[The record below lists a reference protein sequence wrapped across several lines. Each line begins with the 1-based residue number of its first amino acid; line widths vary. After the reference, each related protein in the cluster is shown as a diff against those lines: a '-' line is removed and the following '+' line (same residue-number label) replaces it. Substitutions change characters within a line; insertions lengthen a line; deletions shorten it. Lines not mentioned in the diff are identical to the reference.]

1 MKYSAAALVGFLLL
15 FQSGFASAQ
24 ANASKVFLL
33 EDAGNNQ
40 WCSYNT
46 EPTWKVRVQEVGA
59 MAVATLTYSNDHLS
73 QIAVTETDESGDWM
87 VYDRYFLDEHGQ
99 LVKLSRLLNVLPGD
113 RSVSQTFSI
122 SNGKATK
129 TATSE
134 KQLSTG
140 KSVTSS
146 TAEDWLPDVSIETA
160 AKMFPFSAL
169 LSRPG
174 LRTSPKSC
182 VKIPAAQ

>member
-1 MKYSAAALVGFLLL
+1 MKSFAAVLVTFFLL
-15 FQSGFASAQ
+15 FQPGFASAQ
-24 ANASKVFLL
+24 VTSSKVFLL

-40 WCSYNT
+40 WCSYTT
-46 EPTWKVRVQEVGA
+46 EATWKAKVQEIGAITVG
-59 MAVATLTYSNDHLS
+59 TLAYSNNHLS
-73 QIAVTETDESGDWM
+73 HIDVTETDESGDWT
-87 VYDRYFLDEHGQ
+87 VYDHYFLDDHGQ

-134 KQLSTG
+134 KQLSNG
-140 KSVTSS
+140 KPVTSPAS
-146 TAEDWLPDVSIETA
+146 DWLPDVTIQTEP
-160 AKMFPFSAL
+160 KMFPFAVL

-174 LRTSPKSC
+174 LRTSPRSC
-182 VKIPAAQ
+182 VKVSASR

>member
-1 MKYSAAALVGFLLL
+1 MKYFAATLVGFSLL

-46 EPTWKVRVQEVGA
+46 ESTWKVKVQEVGA
-59 MAVATLTYSNDHLS
+59 MTVGTLTYSNDHLS
-73 QIAVTETDESGDWM
+73 QIDVTETDESGDWT
-87 VYDRYFLDEHGQ
+87 VYDHYFLDDHGQ

-140 KSVTSS
+140 KPVTSP
-146 TAEDWLPDVSIETA
+146 ADWLPDVSIETA
-160 AKMFPFSAL
+160 TKMFPFSAL

-174 LRTSPKSC
+174 LRTSSKSC
-182 VKIPAAQ
+182 VKVGAAQ

>member
-1 MKYSAAALVGFLLL
+1 MKYFAATLVGFLLL
-15 FQSGFASAQ
+15 FQSGVALAR
-24 ANASKVFLL
+24 AHASKLFLL

-46 EPTWKVRVQEVGA
+46 ESTWKVRVQEVEA
-59 MAVATLTYSNDHLS
+59 MTVATLTYSNDHLS
-73 QIAVTETDESGDWM
+73 QIDLTETDESGDWT
-87 VYDRYFLDEHGQ
+87 VYDHYFLDDHGQ

-129 TATSE
+129 TATTE

-140 KSVTSS
+140 KSVTSP
-146 TAEDWLPDVSIETA
+146 AADWLPDVSIETA
-160 AKMFPFSAL
+160 TKMFPFSAL

-174 LRTSPKSC
+174 LRTSAKSC
-182 VKIPAAQ
+182 VKVSVAQ